1 MSKLKPMIIVLIISG
16 LIVLIAGIIMVQ
28 TGFATFEDN
37 EPRVGLYIGGI
48 FTIIGGVFLIFGGI
62 IYLNFDGLMI
72 ETHPNPDKAWS
83 DAAQQLTPS
92 NLVILLND
100 LVLRSEEYSSD
111 VANVINDIRD
121 KVATLDDRIFDILS
135 ERI

>member
-48 FTIIGGVFLIFGGI
+48 FTIIGGVFLTFGGI
-62 IYLNFDGLMI
+62 IYLNFDGLKKI
-72 ETHPNPDKAWS
+72 F
-83 DAAQQLTPS
+83 
-92 NLVILLND
+92 
-100 LVLRSEEYSSD
+100 LRT
-111 VANVINDIRD
+111 AG
-121 KVATLDDRIFDILS
+121 KVADAYEE
-135 ERI
+135 ERKQEKM